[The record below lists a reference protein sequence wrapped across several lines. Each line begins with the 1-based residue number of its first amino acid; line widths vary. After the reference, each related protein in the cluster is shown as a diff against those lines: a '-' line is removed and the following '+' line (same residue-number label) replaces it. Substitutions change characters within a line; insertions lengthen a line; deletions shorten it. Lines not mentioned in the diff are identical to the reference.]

1 MKNIFFKKFLPGI
14 AWFFVVLILLCIP
27 SRGLPKADTWFN
39 HIYLDKWV
47 HAGLFGV
54 LSFLWMH
61 PIVKSGLSKT
71 KKHIT
76 IIIVAITSSIW
87 GLATEY
93 IQKYY
98 IPGREF
104 DWLDWAADSVGIL
117 LALIIVIKKRPG

>member
-1 MKNIFFKKFLPGI
+1 MKNINFKKFLPGI

-27 SRGLPKADTWFN
+27 SRGLPKANTLFSY
-39 HIYLDKWV
+39 IYLDKWV

-61 PIVKSGLSKT
+61 PIVKSGLNKT
-71 KKHIT
+71 KKRITIT
-76 IIIVAITSSIW
+76 IIAIISSLW

-104 DWLDWAADSVGIL
+104 DWLDWAADSAGIL